1 MANAQTAPEMRQ
13 QPGTTVANPIEL
25 SQQKASQVIEALN
38 TDVASLFVLF
48 HQYQKHHWVAEGPQF
63 RDIHL
68 LLEEHYT
75 AVHLQADAFAERVV
89 TLGGVPVSGAT
100 AQLKHGYLE
109 EEPEGIFDLR
119 QMLSNDLR
127 ANQRILLKLREHVK
141 LAREV
146 GDYGTEQLL
155 KRHLREQE
163 LRTQDLMHLLEHETL
178 DEDLAGR
185 QQRKGRSA

>member
-1 MANAQTAPEMRQ
+1 MTNTQHKPDIRQ
-13 QPGTTVANPIEL
+13 KPNQVIDNPIRVKREAA
-25 SQQKASQVIEALN
+25 QQVIDALN

-48 HQYQKHHWVAEGPQF
+48 HQYQKHHWVAEGPSF

-75 AVHLQADAFAERVV
+75 ATQQEADAFAERIV
-89 TLGGVPVSGAT
+89 TLGGVPVSGPS

-109 EEPEGIFDLR
+109 EEDEGILDLR

-127 ANQRILLKLREHVK
+127 ANQRILVKLREHIQ
-141 LAREV
+141 LARSL
-146 GDYGTEQLL
+146 GDYGTEQLV

-163 LRTQDLMHLLEHETL
+163 LRTQDIMHLLEHETL
-178 DEDLAGR
+178 DEILAE
-185 QQRKGRSA
+185 QAKGEG